1 MARRIVTTPNGIEI
15 GAVNLVAEVA
25 SPLTPTPAP
34 APAPKRKRATKAV
47 PIDPV
52 YVITKEG
59 CVVCDKSGKPK
70 GFVSHKSI
78 ASEVIDS
85 RPVDTGLMEKNIIWM
100 RRNQLPNMETHSVVF
115 EFDPMQI
122 RLPYRQKEGGTIEFI
137 QVYLPYVQFYLHVS
151 VTSSGTTGK
160 QQLTLS
166 NGVISCTNQPVRSL
180 DDPIYELPL
189 NNIQDHGGICWG
201 WGDGSKIHQL
211 ETDTPL
217 AYAKRICTTFFSI
230 PFNTHLQPNW
240 PEGLRSY
247 ADWTE
252 KFNSLNILT
261 VKFRPHHFSSVRK
274 AIAYVTGQP

>member
-1 MARRIVTTPNGIEI
+1 MARRIVTTPDGVAI

-25 SPLTPTPAP
+25 SPHAQTP
-34 APAPKRKRATKAV
+34 APAPKRKRATKSV

-59 CVVCDKSGKPK
+59 CVVCDKLGKPK

-100 RRNQLPNMETHSVVF
+100 RRNQLPTMETHSVLF

-122 RLPYRQKEGGTIEFI
+122 RIPYRQVEGKDIEFLQI
-137 QVYLPYVQFYLHVS
+137 YLPYVQFYLHISS
-151 VTSSGTTGK
+151 VPTSTGK

-166 NGVISCTNQPVRSL
+166 NGVISCTTQPIRSL
-180 DDPIYELPL
+180 DDHIYELPV
-189 NNIQDHGGICWG
+189 NNIQDAGTICWG
-201 WGDGSKIHQL
+201 YGSGSKMHQL
-211 ETDTPL
+211 DTDTPL
-217 AYAKRICTTFFSI
+217 AYAKRVCNTFFSI

-247 ADWTE
+247 AEWTE

-261 VKFRPHHFSSVRK
+261 IKFRNHYFPTVRK
-274 AIAYVTGQP
+274 AIAYVTGQA